1 MPNFGHIF
9 TEAGTQAES
18 VKMNKACSELED
30 GKIGRQ
36 NNGNIVSTRIRTY
49 LFWRKVSVCNLLL
62 PEALF
67 I

>member
-49 LFWRKVSVCNLLL
+49 LF
-62 PEALF
+62 
-67 I
+67 